1 MPPMTDLPSRLPPPP
16 LDLNPVPRPCVLL
29 FLQTPLSHFQPRRA
43 VLCQTE
49 LRPFSRWAR
58 DRAHPY
64 RGRAVTPQRSA
75 TPLPSSRHGT
85 PGPPRS
91 RACTPGP
98 SQPRNV
104 RFPSEPPPSDDE
116 GSGNEGDHEIT
127 ELRAPDADGFI
138 PKPLGEVGRRERGY
152 SLQTILGWDDSVY
165 KPLRKKVNV
174 DISNFLDHALSASNQ
189 PAGLVKK
196 VTKVVS
202 PFIHHASP
210 SSNTL

>member
-1 MPPMTDLPSRLPPPP
+1 M
-16 LDLNPVPRPCVLL
+16 
-29 FLQTPLSHFQPRRA
+29 
-43 VLCQTE
+43 
-49 LRPFSRWAR
+49 
-58 DRAHPY
+58 
-64 RGRAVTPQRSA
+64 
-75 TPLPSSRHGT
+75 
-85 PGPPRS
+85 
-91 RACTPGP
+91 
-98 SQPRNV
+98 
-104 RFPSEPPPSDDE
+104 
-116 GSGNEGDHEIT
+116 
-127 ELRAPDADGFI
+127 
-138 PKPLGEVGRRERGY
+138 Y